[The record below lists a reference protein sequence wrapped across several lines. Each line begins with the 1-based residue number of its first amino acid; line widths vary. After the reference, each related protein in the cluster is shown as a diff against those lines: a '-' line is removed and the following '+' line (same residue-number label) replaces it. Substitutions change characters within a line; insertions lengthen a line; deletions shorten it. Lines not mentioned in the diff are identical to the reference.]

1 MTDQTPLPPLVSRR
15 NLFRAGGVVSVA
27 AVLAACNDGEKSDA
41 PGRVG
46 YVPPITELPTTEIND
61 AVYLR
66 TGASIEQT
74 AIETIRRMIGR
85 ERRRRHVQR
94 HPRTVHRRPHR
105 AGRASEPARH
115 GGRRRTVHVRQ
126 PWLQDRAIDPAFL
139 YILGDEAEGIE
150 PSDDP
155 NRDGTKVL
163 VELENMLA
171 ASFQLF
177 VSKLSTAEM
186 RQQMAVI
193 AATDARHGSLL
204 AYTVTGAPEGYINPA
219 MTSTTAE
226 EVTGYT
232 KPFAMSTRFG
242 SLKRAIIVQARQGGR
257 DRGRSRRSTFDT
269 PAENAY
275 VYDYV
280 TC

>member
-1 MTDQTPLPPLVSRR
+1 MTPLVSRR

-27 AVLAACNDGEKSDA
+27 TLLAACNDGEKSDA

-46 YVPPITELPTTEIND
+46 YVPPITDLPTTEIND

-74 AIETIRRMIGR
+74 AIETIRRMMEESVVDATYNDIL
-85 ERRRRHVQR
+85 ERFIADHTAQVEHLNQLV
-94 HPRTVHRRPHR
+94 TE
-105 AGRASEPARH
+105 AGGEPFTC
-115 GGRRRTVHVRQ
+115 GN
-126 PWLQDRAIDPAFL
+126 PWLQDRAIDPIFT

-193 AATDARHGSLL
+193 AATDARHGALL

-232 KPFAMSTRFG
+232 KPYAMSTRFG
-242 SLKRAIIVQARQGGR
+242 SLTGITFKLGKADEAGAIPEV
-257 DRGRSRRSTFDT
+257 TLDT

>member
-1 MTDQTPLPPLVSRR
+1 VTDQTPLPPLVSRR

-27 AVLAACNDGEKSDA
+27 ALLAACNDGEKSDA

-74 AIETIRRMIGR
+74 AIETIRRMMDESVVDATYNDIL
-85 ERRRRHVQR
+85 ERFIADHTAQAEHLNQLVIE
-94 HPRTVHRRPHR
+94 
-105 AGRASEPARH
+105 AGGEPFTC
-115 GGRRRTVHVRQ
+115 GN
-126 PWLQDRAIDPAFL
+126 PWLQDRSIDPAFV

-155 NRDGTKVL
+155 NRDGTKTL

-177 VSKLSTAEM
+177 VSKLSTAAM

-242 SLKRAIIVQARQGGR
+242 SLTGITFKLGKEDETGAIPEV
-257 DRGRSRRSTFDT
+257 TFDT